1 MYDEASECC
10 SNLGWRPQQ
19 LLTVNTGR
27 RGLPGGM
34 CALGDTGHMCMCRR
48 PSEWGRGE
56 QEAGRWIP
64 CSYTS
69 PAESR
74 LRETHLQIHT
84 QGALHSRGPRQPS
97 GAQGCVCWGCALGVS
112 RGPRGLQAA
121 GCLTAQVSLGSGAPV
136 SSARLSPR
144 WSTGSGSSSNGNNM
158 RTRSLGFTKLS
169 PLTSFHAFKIKR
181 GRSSSVWVFVV
192 PFHSCT
198 HVLGRLWP
206 LINVTQV
213 CA

>member
-1 MYDEASECC
+1 MLQQPGVAPTAAAHSKHRQARPT
-10 SNLGWRPQQ
+10 WRNARADTRVTCACAGDLQNGGG
-19 LLTVNTGR
+19 VSR
-27 RGLPGGM
+27 R
-34 CALGDTGHMCMCRR
+34 R
-48 PSEWGRGE
+48 
-56 QEAGRWIP
+56 GRWIP
-64 CSYTS
+64 SSYTS
-69 PAESR
+69 PVESR

-97 GAQGCVCWGCALGVS
+97 GAQGWGCVCWGCALG
-112 RGPRGLQAA
+112 GPRGLQAA

-144 WSTGSGSSSNGNNM
+144 WSTGSGSSSNGSNM

>member
-1 MYDEASECC
+1 MSRRRAGGFRAPTPALRNRASEKRTFR
-10 SNLGWRPQQ
+10 STHREPFIAEA
-19 LLTVNTGR
+19 
-27 RGLPGGM
+27 RGNPPG
-34 CALGDTGHMCMCRR
+34 L
-48 PSEWGRGE
+48 RG
-56 QEAGRWIP
+56 G
-64 CSYTS
+64 
-69 PAESR
+69 
-74 LRETHLQIHT
+74 
-84 QGALHSRGPRQPS
+84 G
-97 GAQGCVCWGCALGVS
+97 VCWGCALGVS

-144 WSTGSGSSSNGNNM
+144 WSTGPGSSSNGSNM